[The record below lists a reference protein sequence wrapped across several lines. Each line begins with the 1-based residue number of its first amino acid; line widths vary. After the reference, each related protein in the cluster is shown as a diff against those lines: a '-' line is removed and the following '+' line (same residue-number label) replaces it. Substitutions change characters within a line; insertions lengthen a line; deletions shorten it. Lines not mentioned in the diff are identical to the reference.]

1 MRNFFHTQNTSRL
14 LKAVFQKIKRLEIKL
29 FLAEVQA
36 PCISFSSFDSLNIF
50 TFWLSHFCF
59 QLCRPDHVLPFFV
72 GDDAATSTSYLFV
85 FALHLFVFQHFLLHC
100 LMRTSILQFFFRQTC
115 FFSSCGSLATL
126 FPGSTPTFAT
136 STLFDSFAMLG
147 CSARFAFCTAIFGI
161 NHRVFAVYNYGVI
174 DSSTTF
180 AFFFL
185 KVTAVWSPLLV
196 TWSDLS

>member
-36 PCISFSSFDSLNIF
+36 PCISFSSFDSLSIF

-72 GDDAATSTSYLFV
+72 GDDASTSTSYLFV
-85 FALHLFVFQHFLLHC
+85 FALHLYAFQYFPLHC
-100 LMRTSILQFFFRQTC
+100 LMRTSILQFFFRQT
-115 FFSSCGSLATL
+115 SATL
-126 FPGSTPTFAT
+126 LQRLLHFCSFATFFPGSTPTFAT

-147 CSARFAFCTAIFGI
+147 CSARFAFYTAIFGRNI
-161 NHRVFAVYNYGVI
+161 SRWFSWFSWFSRRFSRCIIMV
-174 DSSTTF
+174 
-180 AFFFL
+180 
-185 KVTAVWSPLLV
+185 
-196 TWSDLS
+196 